1 MEIAALVSFGALLI
15 AWLMAPDGR
24 TPAPT
29 AAVAEQEPVAAI
41 A

>member
-15 AWLMAPDGR
+15 AWLMAPDGGTPR
-24 TPAPT
+24 TAT
-29 AAVAEQEPVAAI
+29 VAEQEPIAAI